1 MRILLT
7 GKNGQVGSELNKIF
21 APFGEITATGK
32 SDLDL
37 SDPNQIRSVVNQIR
51 PEIIINAAAYTSV
64 DKAESERELAQAI
77 NGTAPKIFAEE
88 AKKIGAVLI
97 HYSTDYTYSGKMKN
111 NPYIESDS
119 SDPINTYGKTKLEG
133 DKAIEQTG
141 LPFLIFRSS
150 WVYGLDGK
158 NFLRTILRLARD
170 NNELNI
176 VNDQIGT
183 PTWCRSIANATFKI
197 INQLSKNTEIP
208 FPEIVSGF
216 SGVYHMTCEGETSW
230 HGFAQSI
237 LKLTEPSCMSKLTA
251 IPTKEYPTPAKRPT
265 YTVLSNKKL
274 YETFGIKLPHW
285 EDALKHCLKVTS

>member
-37 SDPNQIRSVVNQIR
+37 SNPNQIRSVVNQIR
-51 PEIIINAAAYTSV
+51 PELIINAGAYTSV

-97 HYSTDYTYSGKMKN
+97 HYSTDYAYSGKMKN
-111 NPYIESDS
+111 NPYIESDL

-133 DKAIEQTG
+133 DKAIEQAG

-158 NFLRTILRLARD
+158 NFLRTILRLAKD

-197 INQLSKNTEIP
+197 IKQLSKNTEIP
-208 FPEIVSGF
+208 FPEIVSSF

-237 LKLTEPSCMSKLTA
+237 LKLTEPGCMSKLTA